1 MMLTTHFFHFH
12 VLSTWF
18 VLTCQP
24 MCVWNIVL
32 LFHKE
37 NIIMYLYFTKKN
49 YSLNFLWNWNLTKS
63 SSTLWLIPGDVS
75 MYLTPYFIARDFPS
89 KKENKIFFLIFLQN
103 LWNVSYSFVLEFLL
117 YVILNSIYKNFWIS
131 SSVID
136 FRPR

>member
-24 MCVWNIVL
+24 MYVWNIVL

-37 NIIMYLYFTKKN
+37 NIIMYLYFMKKN
-49 YSLNFLWNWNLTKS
+49 YILNFLWNWNLTKS

-89 KKENKIFFLIFLQN
+89 KKEKNFFLYSYKIYGMSIIVLYWNFCFMWYWIQYTRIFGSLRQ
-103 LWNVSYSFVLEFLL
+103 FHG
-117 YVILNSIYKNFWIS
+117 
-131 SSVID
+131 